1 MRTASIFKRAITEQ
15 QKNERR
21 RNVLASARR
30 LFEQEDFQSITIAQ
44 IARKSGIA
52 KGSVFLYFKTKEELF
67 LCLTLEELEKWNDEF
82 DRRLEEIVHGKT
94 AKSSD
99 LLDLI
104 DSTLMNNS
112 ILIRLLAMVNVIL
125 EQNIGYKQANQF
137 KRALLERARHTGEL
151 LDKSISFFRT
161 GDGVR
166 FYLYLYILIIGLH
179 QASNPAPIIKQ
190 VLQHSDFHVFNI
202 NFRSYFLE
210 MLKYLLDGMERGRT
224 M

>member
-1 MRTASIFKRAITEQ
+1 MKTTSNFKRAITEQ

-21 RNVLASARR
+21 RKVLVSACR
-30 LFEQEDFQSITIAQ
+30 LFELKDFQSITIAQ

-82 DRRLEEIVHGKT
+82 DKRLKEIVHGKT

-125 EQNIGYKQANQF
+125 EQNIGYKQAKQF
-137 KRALLERARHTGEL
+137 KRALLERARRTGHL
-151 LDKSISFFRT
+151 MDKSVSFFRT

-179 QASNPAPIIKQ
+179 QASNPTPIIKQ
-190 VLQHSDFHVFNI
+190 VLQHPDFHVFNI
-202 NFRSYFLE
+202 DFRSYFLE

>member
-1 MRTASIFKRAITEQ
+1 MSTISIFKRAITEQ

-21 RNVLASARR
+21 QNILASARR
-30 LFEQEDFQSITIAQ
+30 LFEQEDFQSIAIAQ

-82 DRRLEEIVHGKT
+82 DRRLEKIVHVKT

-99 LLDLI
+99 LLDII

-112 ILIRLLAMVNVIL
+112 VLIRLLAMVNVIL
-125 EQNIGYKQANQF
+125 EQNIGYKLANQF
-137 KRALLERARHTGEL
+137 KRALLGRALHTGYL
-151 LDKSISFFRT
+151 LDKSVSFFRN

-179 QASNPAPIIKQ
+179 QASNPAPIIKK
-190 VLQHSDFHVFNI
+190 VLRHPDFHVFNI

-210 MLKYLLDGMERGRT
+210 MLKCLLDGMKRGKT

>member
-1 MRTASIFKRAITEQ
+1 MRITSIFKRAITEQ

-21 RNVLASARR
+21 RKILASARR
-30 LFEQEDFQSITIAQ
+30 LFEREDFQTITIAQ

-52 KGSVFLYFKTKEELF
+52 TGAVFLYFKTKEELF

-82 DRRLEEIVHGKT
+82 DKRLKEIVHGKT

-99 LLDLI
+99 LLDII

-125 EQNIGYKQANQF
+125 EQNIGYKLANRF
-137 KRALLERARHTGEL
+137 KRALLERALHTGHL
-151 LDKSISFFRT
+151 LDKSVSFFRT

-179 QASNPAPIIKQ
+179 QASNPAPIIKK
-190 VLQHSDFHVFNI
+190 VLRHPDFHVFDI

-210 MLKYLLDGMERGRT
+210 MLKCLLDGMERGRT

>member
-1 MRTASIFKRAITEQ
+1 MKATSNFKRAITEQ

-21 RNVLASARR
+21 QNILSSARR
-30 LFEQEDFQSITIAQ
+30 LFEFEDFQSITIAQ

-82 DRRLEEIVHGKT
+82 DRRLKEIVHVKT

-99 LLDLI
+99 LVDLV

-112 ILIRLLAMVNVIL
+112 VLIRLLAMVNVIL

-137 KRALLERARHTGEL
+137 KRALLERAQHTGEL
-151 LDKSISFFRT
+151 IDKSVSFFRT

-190 VLQHSDFHVFNI
+190 VLKHPDFHLFNI
-202 NFRSYFLE
+202 NFRLYFLE
-210 MLKYLLDGMERGRT
+210 MLKYLLDGMKRGRT
-224 M
+224 L

>member
-1 MRTASIFKRAITEQ
+1 MRTTSIFKRAITEQ

-67 LCLTLEELEKWNDEF
+67 LCLTLEELERWNDEF

-94 AKSSD
+94 AQSSD

-104 DSTLMNNS
+104 DSTLLNNS
-112 ILIRLLAMVNVIL
+112 ILVRLLAMVNVIF
-125 EQNIGYKQANQF
+125 EQNIGYEQAYHF
-137 KRALLERARHTGEL
+137 KRVLLKRAQHTGQL
-151 LDKSISFFRT
+151 LDKSVSFFRT
-161 GDGVR
+161 GDGVK
-166 FYLYLYILIIGLH
+166 FYLYLYVLIIGLH
-179 QASNPAPIIKQ
+179 QASNPAPIIKK
-190 VLQHSDFHVFNI
+190 VLRHPDFHVFNI

-210 MLKYLLDGMERGRT
+210 MLKYLLDGMKRGKT

>member
-1 MRTASIFKRAITEQ
+1 MRITSIFKRAITEQ

-21 RNVLASARR
+21 RKILASARR
-30 LFEQEDFQSITIAQ
+30 LFEREDFQTITIAQ

-82 DRRLEEIVHGKT
+82 DKRLKEIVHGKT

-99 LLDLI
+99 LLDII

-125 EQNIGYKQANQF
+125 EQNIGYKQAKQF
-137 KRALLERARHTGEL
+137 KRALLERALHTGHL
-151 LDKSISFFRT
+151 LDKSVSFFRT

-179 QASNPAPIIKQ
+179 QASNPAPIIKK
-190 VLQHSDFHVFNI
+190 VLRHPDFHVFDI

-210 MLKYLLDGMERGRT
+210 MLKCLLDGMERGRT

>member
-1 MRTASIFKRAITEQ
+1 MKAISNFKRAITEQ

-21 RNVLASARR
+21 RKVLASARR

-82 DRRLEEIVHGKT
+82 DRRLKEIVYVKT

-99 LLDLI
+99 LVDLV

-125 EQNIGYKQANQF
+125 EQNIGFKQANQF
-137 KRALLERARHTGEL
+137 KRALLEHALHTGHL
-151 LDKSISFFRT
+151 LDRSVSFFRT

-190 VLQHSDFHVFNI
+190 VLKHPDFHLFNI

-210 MLKYLLDGMERGRT
+210 MLKYLLDGMKRDRT
-224 M
+224 L